1 MDKNINDND
10 RIIIGVR
17 EWALQTVLGDKWVG
31 RNLVEE
37 AKETGNTKAI
47 VETATELEGY
57 VLGDMGEATWSYLQS
72 HTHVC
77 TKEDERRLNKSKET
91 KD

>member
-17 EWALQTVLGDKWVG
+17 EWAVQEVLNWNDGVLLGEDKIKRTDILTG
-31 RNLVEE
+31 IAQKLEE
-37 AKETGNTKAI
+37 
-47 VETATELEGY
+47 Y
-57 VLGDMGEATWSYLQS
+57 VLRDIKD
-72 HTHVC
+72 
-77 TKEDERRLNKSKET
+77 KE

>member
-17 EWALQTVLGDKWVG
+17 EWAVH
-31 RNLVEE
+31 E
-37 AKETGNTKAI
+37 ATTIHYDLLAEKLTDASAL
-47 VETATELEGY
+47 VETATKLEEY
-57 VLGDMGEATWSYLQS
+57 VVREI
-72 HTHVC
+72 
-77 TKEDERRLNKSKET
+77 LNRGT

>member
-17 EWALQTVLGDKWVG
+17 EWAVETIFKLGMGMDRWLQKEGAMPDTKTVL
-31 RNLVEE
+31 EE
-37 AKETGNTKAI
+37 ATR
-47 VETATELEGY
+47 LEEY
-57 VLGDMGEATWSYLQS
+57 VVREILNREA
-72 HTHVC
+72 
-77 TKEDERRLNKSKET
+77 

>member
-17 EWALQTVLGDKWVG
+17 EWAIEQTVREDMWKWLPLTNKEIYDLDSILEVAMKLEEHVLRDIKDK
-31 RNLVEE
+31 E
-37 AKETGNTKAI
+37 
-47 VETATELEGY
+47 
-57 VLGDMGEATWSYLQS
+57 
-72 HTHVC
+72 
-77 TKEDERRLNKSKET
+77 

>member
-17 EWALQTVLGDKWVG
+17 EWAIDSVFTKGFGLDRWLLITEEDKKIDAKAVVG
-31 RNLVEE
+31 V
-37 AKETGNTKAI
+37 AQ
-47 VETATELEGY
+47 ELEEY
-57 VLGDMGEATWSYLQS
+57 VLRDIGQPTFKPKPYHYFDR
-72 HTHVC
+72 
-77 TKEDERRLNKSKET
+77 D

>member
-17 EWALQTVLGDKWVG
+17 EWAVDSVFTKGFGLDRWLITEEDVKKINAKVI
-31 RNLVEE
+31 VEI
-37 AKETGNTKAI
+37 AKE
-47 VETATELEGY
+47 LEEY
-57 VLGDMGEATWSYLQS
+57 VLRDVGQS
-72 HTHVC
+72 GFKPSPNYFR
-77 TKEDERRLNKSKET
+77 KE